1 MDHLTKKD
9 GINGVNV
16 TNNVRLALAYFT
28 VIRQN
33 TSSGLLQQGKYRG
46 RQICGNMLNFL
57 TAVISP
63 CKSTQPQQ
71 AAKLL
76 LKTTPGA
83 DCPLSSGQKKKER
96 EFHKSL
102 QRRGFRADE
111 GTGFKKVPDKLSAYQ
126 QMFKSYSRYASCS
139 LWKASAVI
147 RFPLPSAGFTI
158 QTQRAMKKEKKI
170 VLQEKKMIQVRIS
183 GG

>member
-16 TNNVRLALAYFT
+16 TNNLRLALAYFT

-46 RQICGNMLNFL
+46 RQICENMLNFL
-57 TAVISP
+57 TAVVSP

-71 AAKLL
+71 AEKLL

-83 DCPLSSGQKKKER
+83 DCPLSSGQKKR
-96 EFHKSL
+96 ENSTKVC
-102 QRRGFRADE
+102 RDE
-111 GTGFKKVPDKLSAYQ
+111 
-126 QMFKSYSRYASCS
+126 
-139 LWKASAVI
+139 ASARMKRLASKSPRQIV
-147 RFPLPSAGFTI
+147 RLPAN
-158 QTQRAMKKEKKI
+158 
-170 VLQEKKMIQVRIS
+170 V
-183 GG
+183 